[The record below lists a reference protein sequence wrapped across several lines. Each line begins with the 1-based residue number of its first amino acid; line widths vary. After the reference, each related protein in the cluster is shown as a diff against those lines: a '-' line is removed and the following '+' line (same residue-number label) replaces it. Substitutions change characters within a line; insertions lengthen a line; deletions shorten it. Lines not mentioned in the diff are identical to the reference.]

1 MLIVMAKRQNI
12 QLSRAVNKRPTNK
25 DLELLF
31 DLIDSK
37 TVLICYNV
45 TEPSIT
51 LNLTKNLSRFKLYLS
66 DIGLFTTMLFNDKS
80 LIDENIY
87 NKLLSDKLDANLWC
101 LYENAL
107 AQIIKSNGGDL
118 FYYSWYEKI
127 TNILMKLTS

>member
-1 MLIVMAKRQNI
+1 M
-12 QLSRAVNKRPTNK
+12 NKRPTNK

-87 NKLLSDKLDANLWC
+87 NKLLSDKLDANLGY